1 VQSGGERS
9 DRAMS
14 NGLSASAART
24 SPLAVRRLGR
34 SGIDVT
40 ILSLGGA
47 GLGDRYGAVSEE
59 VAAQTIN
66 RALALGIN
74 YIDNSPSYGPFERRL
89 GSALAAL
96 GGLPPGVHLCTKV
109 GHHPDRQGDY
119 SAAATR
125 WTVENSLRLLGLD
138 AIALVQVHG
147 VYHVDMDT
155 VLAPGGTVDELERL
169 RDEGKL
175 QSIGLAVYG
184 RDFHRR
190 AIASGRFDFILTHD
204 DYTLVRQ
211 TDAPLLEEAAAAGV
225 GVLLGRALLTGLLA
239 GDDPLANEQL
249 AAQPDAAAAHDWW
262 QWAREHEVPLP
273 ALAIQFAMRHPGVS
287 SVVVGASTPQEVE
300 ESVAAATFPI
310 PDEIWA
316 EVEERVRRRG

>member
-1 VQSGGERS
+1 MTEPRLSSALQRASGEVVS
-9 DRAMS
+9 
-14 NGLSASAART
+14 L
-24 SPLAVRRLGR
+24 PKRRLGR
-34 SGIDVT
+34 AGIDVT
-40 ILSLGGA
+40 VLSLGGA
-47 GLGDRYGAVSEE
+47 GLGDRYGAVSDEA
-59 VAAQTIN
+59 AAQTIH

-96 GGLPPGVHLCTKV
+96 GGLPPGVHLCTKA
-109 GHHPDRQGDY
+109 GNHPERYGDY

-138 AIALVQVHG
+138 TIDLVQVHG
-147 VYHVDMDT
+147 VYDIDMDT

-169 RDEGKL
+169 REEGKL
-175 QSIGLAVYG
+175 RAIGLAVYG

-239 GDDPLANEQL
+239 GDDPLANERL
-249 AAQPDAAAAHDWW
+249 AAQPDAAAAHAWW
-262 QWAREHEVPLP
+262 LWAREHGVPLP

-300 ESVAAATFPI
+300 ESVAAATLPI
-310 PDEIWA
+310 PDAMWA
-316 EVEERVRRRG
+316 DIEERIRRHGS